1 MKPSATRGGCKREE
15 FFFPSIATLRTK
27 SLVPRKSWSARVARI
42 FRLPES
48 PPREP
53 RRLIKRAI
61 APPQADANNRLERKA
76 DKAFLFSPDHGLI
89 ACWYRSMCM
98 SRKNRGD
105 RMSGRKW
112 QGTASGVLIGLGV
125 GVGLGIL
132 LAPKSGKD
140 TRDQIAGSVK
150 DGVDG
155 AIARG
160 QQITRRAQRTIDD
173 ARELVKDAA
182 EAGEQAYRD
191 AKTTAS

>member
-1 MKPSATRGGCKREE
+1 MSA
-15 FFFPSIATLRTK
+15 
-27 SLVPRKSWSARVARI
+27 
-42 FRLPES
+42 
-48 PPREP
+48 
-53 RRLIKRAI
+53 
-61 APPQADANNRLERKA
+61 
-76 DKAFLFSPDHGLI
+76 
-89 ACWYRSMCM
+89 
-98 SRKNRGD
+98 
-105 RMSGRKW
+105 RKW
-112 QGTASGVLIGLGV
+112 QGTASGLLIGLGV

-140 TRDQIAGSVK
+140 TRDQIVGSVK

>member
-1 MKPSATRGGCKREE
+1 
-15 FFFPSIATLRTK
+15 
-27 SLVPRKSWSARVARI
+27 
-42 FRLPES
+42 
-48 PPREP
+48 
-53 RRLIKRAI
+53 
-61 APPQADANNRLERKA
+61 
-76 DKAFLFSPDHGLI
+76 
-89 ACWYRSMCM
+89 
-98 SRKNRGD
+98 
-105 RMSGRKW
+105 MSGRKW